1 MLINSLVLYPDNYF
15 NHNYSPDMKNSVDLT
30 LSMRTVQILSWPK
43 SLLITPYGKH
53 RMSLLANPMKEELF
67 SWSVRA
73 RVESLTEVALMVHL
87 NSEECVFL

>member
-1 MLINSLVLYPDNYF
+1 MVKELVGGTRNLTSKTTV
-15 NHNYSPDMKNSVDLT
+15 SPLHCFLLQIIHEDM
-30 LSMRTVQILSWPK
+30 SWPK

-67 SWSVRA
+67 SWSLRA